1 VNRKLIIYLDT
12 CCYSRLFDVTDQ
24 LDVIEEAG
32 RIRYI
37 IRNRFSGRYIIVG
50 SGTVTAE
57 INKNPDNKERRVTER
72 LYNLIKS
79 DVAQMTMQNISRA
92 TELELKGLKTMDA
105 RHLAAAE
112 AMDADYLLTVDKE
125 FIKKCSKPNF
135 TAVTVINPINF

>member
-1 VNRKLIIYLDT
+1 MNRKLIIYLDT

-24 LDVIEEAG
+24 LDAIEEAG

-92 TELELKGLKTMDA
+92 AELELKGLKTMDA

-112 AMDADYLLTVDKE
+112 AMDADYLLTVDKD